1 MEYNTFYFSAHEVTN
16 KKFNDWGLKFH
27 SLNPMNL
34 EGPVHKRE
42 VITLGN
48 KVKKQVGVN
57 MDWGS
62 DVVQN
67 TMFKTVSFFFLNKL
81 IIDI

>member
-1 MEYNTFYFSAHEVTN
+1 M
-16 KKFNDWGLKFH
+16 
-27 SLNPMNL
+27 
-34 EGPVHKRE
+34 HKRE
-42 VITLGN
+42 IITLGN

-57 MDWGS
+57 MDWGL

-67 TMFKTVSFFFLNKL
+67 TMFKTVSYIVLNKL